1 MCTRT
6 CQVVAVLSLQA
17 SLDAT
22 ESLND
27 QTSFVGQRR
36 GAAILLHH
44 ITRDVE
50 VAQPLPWLK
59 LTIWVRGF
67 L

>member
-1 MCTRT
+1 M
-6 CQVVAVLSLQA
+6 LSLQA